1 MTQESNMAA
10 VSPSLPVDL
19 EQVRSQLIDRMMRN
33 GDWNKWV
40 TSVAPSSVNAR
51 DDGTDSHLSWIP
63 PL

>member
-1 MTQESNMAA
+1 MAA

-40 TSVAPSSVNAR
+40 TSVAPFRPALTAIYFGSR
-51 DDGTDSHLSWIP
+51 